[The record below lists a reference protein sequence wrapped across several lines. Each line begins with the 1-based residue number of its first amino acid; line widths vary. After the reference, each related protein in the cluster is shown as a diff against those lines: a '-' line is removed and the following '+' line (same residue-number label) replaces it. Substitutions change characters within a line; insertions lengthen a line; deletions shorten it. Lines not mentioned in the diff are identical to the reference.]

1 MQTTGY
7 TTLTRQSGLM
17 REMQSIANN
26 IANSSTIGYR
36 REGLIFS
43 EYIVDVDGPGGSLS
57 MAEANVR
64 NTDFGQ
70 APLTQTKGAFDFAI
84 EGEGFFLLD
93 TPQGQRLTR
102 AGSFTPDAAG
112 NLVSPDGYPLLDAG
126 GAPVF
131 APPDAA
137 SVAVAA
143 DGTISAD
150 GRPLTQIGVYLPADP
165 NAMTHVAGT
174 LFDPGGAT
182 EPVLESSILQGFVEQ
197 SNVDPMTEISR
208 MIEVQH
214 AYELGQKFL
223 EREDE
228 RVRDVIRTLG
238 SSS

>member
-1 MQTTGY
+1 MDSTGY

-43 EYIVDVDGPGGSLS
+43 EYIADVDGPGGSLS

-64 NTDFGQ
+64 VTDLGQ
-70 APLTQTKGAFDFAI
+70 APLTQTGGTFDFAI
-84 EGEGFFLLD
+84 EGEGFFLLN

-112 NLVSPDGYPLLDAG
+112 NLVSPDGYQLLDAG
-126 GAPVF
+126 GTPVF
-131 APPDAA
+131 APPDAT
-137 SVAVAA
+137 SFAVAA
-143 DGTISAD
+143 DGTVSAD
-150 GRPLTQIGVYLPADP
+150 GTPLTQIGIYLPADP

-174 LFDPGGAT
+174 LFDPGGAPQ
-182 EPVLESSILQGFVEQ
+182 PVEDTSILQGYVEQ
-197 SNVDPMTEISR
+197 SNVQPVTEITR

-223 EREDE
+223 DREDE
-228 RVRDVIRTLG
+228 RVRDIIRTLG

>member
-1 MQTTGY
+1 MDSTGY

-43 EYIVDVDGPGGSLS
+43 EYIADVDGPGGSLS

-64 NTDFGQ
+64 VTDLGQ
-70 APLTQTKGAFDFAI
+70 APLTQTGGTFDFAI
-84 EGEGFFLLD
+84 EGEGFFLLN

-112 NLVSPDGYPLLDAG
+112 NLVSPDGHQLLDAG
-126 GAPVF
+126 GTPVF
-131 APPDAA
+131 APPDAT
-137 SVAVAA
+137 SFAVAA
-143 DGTISAD
+143 DGTVSAD
-150 GRPLTQIGVYLPADP
+150 GTPLTQIGIYLPADP

-174 LFDPGGAT
+174 LFDPGGAPQ
-182 EPVLESSILQGFVEQ
+182 PVEDTSILQGYVEQ
-197 SNVDPMTEISR
+197 SNVQPVTEITR

-223 EREDE
+223 DREDE
-228 RVRDVIRTLG
+228 RVRDIIRTLG